1 MAYADDRLGELFAR
15 LRAGAARRREQLSV
29 HEAVRETDL
38 LLGRV
43 YEQWEARAEGL
54 PRERCDAVR
63 DAVAAVRVAVCR
75 SLQSVRAAA
84 PVPPHAPHPATGP
97 PRPVRPPNPLVRFL
111 RGGAGEPPPPW
122 APPPPPPPV
131 VLTDRLFDSIGQALE
146 AVDRSFLSW
155 AAAPPGDPAWHED
168 DDLVEVLHGLLSAA
182 ERGSP
187 DLALAKV
194 VSLRDKLRLQRGM
207 ETVVYD
213 PCDPSH
219 TAVLFAFTAP
229 AAPGL
234 PGRCRVP
241 ALVHGARVLRR
252 GTVLPLPAPEAA
264 PPAVGPFAAHTD
276 HPPGTGPFAVH
287 TDHPPASE
295 PSLPPPPGHPR
306 PLPPTEE
313 G

>member
-1 MAYADDRLGELFAR
+1 M
-15 LRAGAARRREQLSV
+15 
-29 HEAVRETDL
+29 
-38 LLGRV
+38 
-43 YEQWEARAEGL
+43 
-54 PRERCDAVR
+54 
-63 DAVAAVRVAVCR
+63 
-75 SLQSVRAAA
+75 RAAA
-84 PVPPHAPHPATGP
+84 PAPHPVTGP
-97 PRPVRPPNPLVRFL
+97 GRSPNPFVRLL
-111 RGGAGEPPPPW
+111 RGGAEEPPPW
-122 APPPPPPPV
+122 APPPSPPV

-146 AVDRSFLSW
+146 AVDGSFLSW
-155 AAAPPGDPAWHED
+155 AAEPPGDPAWHED

-187 DLALAKV
+187 DMALAKV

-219 TAVLFAFTAP
+219 TALLFAFTAP

-234 PGRCRVP
+234 PGRCRAP

-252 GTVLPLPAPEAA
+252 GTVLPPPVPDGA
-264 PPAVGPFAAHTD
+264 PPAAGPFPAHT
-276 HPPGTGPFAVH
+276 G
-287 TDHPPASE
+287 HPPAPE